1 MLPVPLSPALSS
13 EDVNTPTPAENLEG
27 KNALITGGA
36 SGIGLAIGTVFAEKG
51 YISPRNSHYGRLL
64 THLLEYRAYVTLVDY
79 NEEGGSQHAKDLQA
93 RGLNV
98 QFVQADTRSWQSQV
112 SAFKAAIRFHPAQT
126 LDTVVAGAGNF
137 SETFITRSEQGLRS
151 LADTPSEPATVAW
164 ETNAIGTF
172 FTAKLAQLYFE
183 LPPPSSTSP
192 VSASTEPKSLI
203 LIASLAAYVDIPFM
217 AAYTSS
223 KYGVRGL
230 FRSIRPVFAGRGHR
244 VNLMAPWAIPTPM
257 TAEWIPMFRTVGA
270 AEGSMGQAV
279 AAALRFAADPG
290 VNGESSPF
298 AAL

>member
-1 MLPVPLSPALSS
+1 MPPVPLSPALSS
-13 EDVNTPTPAENLEG
+13 EDVNKPTPAENLKG

-51 YISPRNSHYGRLL
+51 
-64 THLLEYRAYVTLVDY
+64 AYVTLVDY
-79 NEEGGSQHAKDLQA
+79 NEEGGNQHAKDLQA

-98 QFVQADTRSWQSQV
+98 QFIKADTRSWQSQV

-137 SETFITRSEQGLRS
+137 SETFITPEEQGLSS
-151 LADTPSEPATVAW
+151 LDETPAEPATVAW
-164 ETNAIGTF
+164 ETNAIGTA

-183 LPPPSSTSP
+183 LPPPPGGTVGRSSAPTD
-192 VSASTEPKSLI
+192 EPKSLI

-230 FRSIRPVFAGRGHR
+230 FRSIRTIFAGRGHR

-257 TAEWIPMFRTVGA
+257 TAEWIPMFRAVGA
-270 AEGSMGQAV
+270 AEGNMGQAV
-279 AAALRFAADPG
+279 SAALRFAADPD
-290 VNGESSPF
+290 VNEIRE
-298 AAL
+298 

>member
-1 MLPVPLSPALSS
+1 MHCLTINQSS
-13 EDVNTPTPAENLEG
+13 
-27 KNALITGGA
+27 
-36 SGIGLAIGTVFAEKG
+36 S
-51 YISPRNSHYGRLL
+51 
-64 THLLEYRAYVTLVDY
+64 
-79 NEEGGSQHAKDLQA
+79 
-93 RGLNV
+93 V
-98 QFVQADTRSWQSQV
+98 QFVKADTRSWQSQV

-137 SETFITRSEQGLRS
+137 SETFIKREEQGLRS
-151 LADTPSEPATVAW
+151 LADTPAEPATVAW

-183 LPPPSSTSP
+183 LPPPSGTSP
-192 VSASTEPKSLI
+192 SPATTDDQPKSLI

-257 TAEWIPMFRTVGA
+257 TAEWIPMFRAVGA

-290 VNGESSPF
+290 VNGESSPLLLCEAGLGRWRRVADFWEGRAF
-298 AAL
+298 AVGPRRVLDLGDEPEGWNAGKVMREMLEDDVAGWDEHVEKMLGLMGLSF